1 MPLRQR
7 TDDIPYA
14 VMRDITTMLELRYDG
29 PIPRDALREAVN
41 AYKAGSSKG
50 NGIAPTEGK

>member
-41 AYKAGSSKG
+41 SYRTQRATDEGS
-50 NGIAPTEGK
+50 A